1 MNIEK
6 SRLEVIAV
14 ATLGVC
20 RAFSDVHSKR

>member
-6 SRLEVIAV
+6 SGLEVIAL
-14 ATLGVC
+14 ATQGVC